1 MIRHDYADIT
11 CGAIA
16 NLGVVVF
23 LSNKTATELSNR
35 LTLITGLIRGISA
48 KNPVQVDQNN
58 QTVSALSTVDMQATE
73 LLKNRSEAKI
83 LLDAN
88 EKQYPLAV
96 VN

>member
-1 MIRHDYADIT
+1 M
-11 CGAIA
+11 
-16 NLGVVVF
+16 
-23 LSNKTATELSNR
+23 SNR
-35 LTLITGLIRGISA
+35 LSLITALIRGISA

-58 QTVSALSTVDMQATE
+58 QTISTLSTVDMQATE

-96 VN
+96 VE